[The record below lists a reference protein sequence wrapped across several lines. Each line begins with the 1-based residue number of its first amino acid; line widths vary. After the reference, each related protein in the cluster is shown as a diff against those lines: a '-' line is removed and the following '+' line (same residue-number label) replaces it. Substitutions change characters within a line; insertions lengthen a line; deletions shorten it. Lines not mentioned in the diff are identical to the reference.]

1 MSKFVEFVKGIFGGK
16 APWDSMTAWGLA
28 VFVAGDAFLGA
39 VCGPEGLGVIGAE
52 TCATLQAA
60 SAKVGLVL
68 AALGLRRAAN

>member
-16 APWDSMTAWGLA
+16 APWDSITAWGLA
-28 VFVAGDAFLGA
+28 VYLGGSAFLGA
-39 VCGPEGLGVIGAE
+39 VCGPDGLGVVGAE
-52 TCATLQAA
+52 TCNMLQGA